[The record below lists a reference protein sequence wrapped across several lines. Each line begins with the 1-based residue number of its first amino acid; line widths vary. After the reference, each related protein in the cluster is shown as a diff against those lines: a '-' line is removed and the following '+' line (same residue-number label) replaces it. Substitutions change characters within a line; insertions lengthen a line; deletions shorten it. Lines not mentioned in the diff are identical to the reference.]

1 MRQLVEVFGGKIL
14 RNNFFCN
21 SLGQGENMPI
31 FKPIKQF
38 RVSEEVAEQ
47 LKQSIIAGQ
56 FKQGDK
62 LPSERDLA
70 NDFQVSRVAIHE
82 ALRSLESSGFI
93 LTRQG
98 PTGGSYV
105 TELTF
110 ECSVN
115 AFRDLYIAEKI
126 SISEVHH
133 VRRIVEAEIASLA
146 ARNITPEYA
155 QRLRDALEA
164 EELPVETLSDDITSK
179 MAVHFILAE
188 MSGNR
193 FLEALERSL
202 MGLIR
207 IGIETFALVSGERN
221 LFTLHPEGMHCP
233 IVEAVIAGDA
243 EAAGAAA
250 KEHALKYGENLG
262 ITEKIYREKKS
273 RSPLSSP
280 SDNS

>member
-1 MRQLVEVFGGKIL
+1 
-14 RNNFFCN
+14 
-21 SLGQGENMPI
+21 MPR
-31 FKPIKQF
+31 FKPIKQS

-47 LKQSIIAGQ
+47 LKQSIIVGH
-56 FKQGDK
+56 FKEGDK

-70 NDFQVSRVAIHE
+70 EEFQVSRVAIHE
-82 ALRSLESSGFI
+82 ALRSLENSGFI
-93 LTRQG
+93 VTRQG

-115 AFRDLYIAEKI
+115 AFQDLYIAEKI

-133 VRRIVEAEIASLA
+133 VRRVVEAEVARLA
-146 ARNITPEYA
+146 ALNITPEYA
-155 QRLRDALEA
+155 QRLRDSLEA
-164 EELPVETLSDDITSK
+164 EELPVELLLDDIARK

-193 FLEALERSL
+193 FLEALVRSL

-207 IGIETFALVSGERN
+207 VAVETIALESGEHD
-221 LFTLHPEGMHCP
+221 LFDLHPAGMHRP

-243 EAAGAAA
+243 EAAASAA
-250 KEHALKYGENLG
+250 KEHATKYGENLG
-262 ITEKIYREKKS
+262 IMEKIYRGKKS
-273 RSPLSSP
+273 KIAP
-280 SDNS
+280 SV

>member
-1 MRQLVEVFGGKIL
+1 
-14 RNNFFCN
+14 
-21 SLGQGENMPI
+21 MPI
-31 FKPIKQF
+31 FKPIKQS

-47 LKQSIIAGQ
+47 LKQSIIAGH
-56 FKQGDK
+56 FKEGDK

-70 NDFQVSRVAIHE
+70 NDFKVSRVAVHE

-93 LTRQG
+93 VTRQG
-98 PTGGSYV
+98 PTGGAYV

-146 ARNITPEYA
+146 ALNITPEYA
-155 QRLRDALEA
+155 RRLRDSLEA
-164 EELPVETLSDDITSK
+164 EKLPVECLSEDINRK

-207 IGIETFALVSGERN
+207 IGIETFATVSGEQN
-221 LFTLHPEGMHCP
+221 LFTLHPEGMHRP

-243 EAAGAAA
+243 EKAAAAA
-250 KEHALKYGENLG
+250 KEHAIKYGENLG
-262 ITEKIYREKKS
+262 TTEKMCREKKPQLLPP
-273 RSPLSSP
+273 SP
-280 SDNS
+280 

>member
-1 MRQLVEVFGGKIL
+1 
-14 RNNFFCN
+14 
-21 SLGQGENMPI
+21 MPR
-31 FKPIKQF
+31 FKPIKQS

-47 LKQSIIAGQ
+47 LKQSIIMGE
-56 FKQGDK
+56 FKEGDK

-70 NDFQVSRVAIHE
+70 NEFQVSRVAIHE

-93 LTRQG
+93 VTRQG

-110 ECSVN
+110 ESSVN

-126 SISEVHH
+126 SIAEVHH
-133 VRRIVEAEIASLA
+133 VRRVVEAEIASLA

-164 EELPVETLSDDITSK
+164 EELPIETLSDDITSK

-202 MGLIR
+202 MGLMR
-207 IGIETFALVSGERN
+207 IAVEAFALVSGEQN
-221 LFTLHPEGMHCP
+221 LFTLHPDGMHRP
-233 IVEAVIAGDA
+233 LIEAVIAGDA
-243 EAAGAAA
+243 EKAAAAA
-250 KEHALKYGENLG
+250 KDHAIKYGENLG
-262 ITEKIYREKKS
+262 RAEKLYREKKS
-273 RSPLSSP
+273 NQPLP
-280 SDNS
+280 